1 MNYKAIRYILGCVLN
16 CEAACMVLPLICAV
30 FFRESVGWV
39 FVICMALCALAGCSL
54 TIKKPENKSI
64 YAKEGFS
71 IVALSWILMSL
82 FGSLPFVISG
92 YIPSFIDALFE
103 TVSGFTT
110 TGASILTDV
119 EALPKSLIF
128 WRSFTHWIGGMGI
141 LVFLVAIVPLSG
153 SNNLHLIKAESTGA
167 SVSKMVPKIKS
178 MTKILYSIYIAFT
191 VIEIIL
197 LLLGGMTPYEAI
209 TLSFGTAGTGGFG
222 ILNSSI
228 SSYSSY
234 VQIVITIFMIIF
246 GVDFSV
252 YYCLIMR
259 RFRDAAKSDEVKA
272 YLGIIALSI
281 ILITINCRHLFASLF
296 ETVKHT
302 AFQVGSIIT
311 TTGYMT
317 TDFDLWPDFSK
328 TILVILM
335 FIGACAGS
343 TGGGIKVSR
352 ILILVKSIAKEIK
365 IAAHPKRTYKITLS
379 GRVIE
384 HETIRAINVFMVSF
398 MVIYGLSL
406 LIISM
411 DNMGFTTNFTAVA
424 ATINN
429 IGPGL
434 DLVGPTKNFSEFSNL
449 SKLVLTFDMLV
460 GRLEIYPVLVLL
472 SPYTWRK

>member
-1 MNYKAIRYILGCVLN
+1 
-16 CEAACMVLPLICAV
+16 
-30 FFRESVGWV
+30 
-39 FVICMALCALAGCSL
+39 
-54 TIKKPENKSI
+54 
-64 YAKEGFS
+64 
-71 IVALSWILMSL
+71 
-82 FGSLPFVISG
+82 
-92 YIPSFIDALFE
+92 
-103 TVSGFTT
+103 
-110 TGASILTDV
+110 
-119 EALPKSLIF
+119 
-128 WRSFTHWIGGMGI
+128 
-141 LVFLVAIVPLSG
+141 
-153 SNNLHLIKAESTGA
+153 
-167 SVSKMVPKIKS
+167 
-178 MTKILYSIYIAFT
+178 
-191 VIEIIL
+191 
-197 LLLGGMTPYEAI
+197 
-209 TLSFGTAGTGGFG
+209 
-222 ILNSSI
+222 
-228 SSYSSY
+228 
-234 VQIVITIFMIIF
+234 MIIF

-252 YYCLIMR
+252 YYFLIMR
-259 RFRDAAKSDEVKA
+259 RFKDAAKSDEVKA

-281 ILITINCRHLFASLF
+281 ILISLNCRHLFASLF
-296 ETVKHT
+296 ETVKHA